1 MAAFLTALDVD
12 QLMAEPTA
20 KVRAEVAEK
29 VAADLSR
36 DTLTSAE
43 LALCQSIVRILAR
56 DVEESVRASLSRGLR
71 HSQNLPQDIA
81 RKLAEDIEDVALPI
95 LADSLVL
102 TDKDLIEIVRLGSS
116 EKQEAIAGRPNLTE
130 NVTDALITHGEE
142 PAVTVL
148 MGNKTAAITDHSLN
162 HAVTRFADSKPVKE
176 AMVRREKLPTSVAE
190 RLVTMVSQALQAHLV
205 SAYDLAPETVAKIVL
220 ASREQVTIRLSAGAS
235 EDDLNEMVRQM
246 HSAGRLTPSVILRAL
261 YTGDIAFF
269 EAAMAARG
277 DVPIANARILIHESS
292 RRGLEALH
300 KKASMPEP
308 LYRLVRAA
316 VDVVDGTGF
325 TGDDRDL
332 ASFRSR
338 VITRVLTL
346 TETAEAADADCIL
359 DNLWDVLICKSMEL
373 A

>member
-1 MAAFLTALDVD
+1 
-12 QLMAEPTA
+12 
-20 KVRAEVAEK
+20 
-29 VAADLSR
+29 
-36 DTLTSAE
+36 
-43 LALCQSIVRILAR
+43 
-56 DVEESVRASLSRGLR
+56 
-71 HSQNLPQDIA
+71 
-81 RKLAEDIEDVALPI
+81 
-95 LADSLVL
+95 
-102 TDKDLIEIVRLGSS
+102 
-116 EKQEAIAGRPNLTE
+116 
-130 NVTDALITHGEE
+130 
-142 PAVTVL
+142 
-148 MGNKTAAITDHSLN
+148 
-162 HAVTRFADSKPVKE
+162 
-176 AMVRREKLPTSVAE
+176 
-190 RLVTMVSQALQAHLV
+190 MVSQALQAHLV
-205 SAYDLAPETVAKIVL
+205 GAYDLAPETVAKIVL